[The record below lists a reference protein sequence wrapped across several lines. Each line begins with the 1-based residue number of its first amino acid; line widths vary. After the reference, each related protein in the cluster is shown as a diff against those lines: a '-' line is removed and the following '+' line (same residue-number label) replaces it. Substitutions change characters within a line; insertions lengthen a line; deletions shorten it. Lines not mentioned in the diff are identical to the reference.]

1 MSKLL
6 KNILLITVVVLIS
19 ACNSQVSTDADAL
32 FIQGDYKAAIA
43 AYDEYLTTKPR
54 DIKSIYNRGR
64 AYEELGQ
71 IERAKADFIKVLDID
86 VDNVN
91 ANLSMGKYWY
101 NKNDFKQA
109 INYFDKVIKVDS
121 NEESA
126 YLLKGRSLHKT
137 GNLKEANRNY
147 NVVIEINNKNEEAY
161 LYRGALRVGLN
172 QMRGACDDFT
182 RSRALGSEE
191 ASTAFQK
198 YCAK

>member
-1 MSKLL
+1 M
-6 KNILLITVVVLIS
+6 ILIILVS
-19 ACNSQVSTDADAL
+19 ACNSQVSRDADAM

-43 AYDEYLTTKPR
+43 AYDEYLATKPK

-71 IERAKADFIKVLDID
+71 IEKAKADFIRVLDID

-126 YLLKGRSLHKT
+126 YLLKGRSLHKM

-147 NVVIEINNKNEEAY
+147 NVVVDINNKNEEAY
-161 LYRGALRVGLN
+161 LYRGALRISLN
-172 QMRGACDDFT
+172 QTRRACDDFT
-182 RSRALGSEE
+182 RARELGSEE
-191 ASTAFQK
+191 AAAAFRK
-198 YCAK
+198 YCGK